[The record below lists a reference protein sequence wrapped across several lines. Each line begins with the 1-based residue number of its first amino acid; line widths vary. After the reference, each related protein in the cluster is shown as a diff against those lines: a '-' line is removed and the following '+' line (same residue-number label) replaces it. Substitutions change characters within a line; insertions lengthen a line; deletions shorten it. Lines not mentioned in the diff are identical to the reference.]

1 MEQMHKPSSDFQS
14 ISNYFYNIIRD
25 SDSFI
30 VILYSNEKNK
40 NWKRR
45 EGLSYLQPKSTSLT
59 NLSHIL
65 TGNTVPRPITE
76 SLVDY
81 RGQSNT

>member
-40 NWKRR
+40 NWRRR
-45 EGLSYLQPKSTSLT
+45 EGLSYSQPKSTSRT
-59 NLSHIL
+59 HLSHIL
-65 TGNTVPRPITE
+65 AGNTAPRPIIE